1 MMLITY
7 NLLTLIIVVTGLI
20 GLIWLPG
27 LFLQSLLFRSKISLS
42 ESLGLSFALGSG
54 IFVPFSLC
62 CYFFEINLLIAILGY
77 CIGIIALI
85 LFFKYAIN
93 VPNFKLTFKTV
104 EEYDIAF
111 LVILIILAIQIRN
124 LQYLD
129 RGMGA
134 DLWYHLAQVR
144 YLVDAGIVKNVF
156 PSFEPEITQW
166 MYPYNSYYLI
176 IASVAKI
183 TNIDVLKVWEL
194 TSLVLIFVL
203 SSCAM
208 LFFRVLL
215 EHKWKALVAVALF
228 ILPILYLP
236 MESGIGGLTVFRNIS
251 YPKVSSF
258 WIFQPLISIC
268 ILLYI
273 KNKEGRSI
281 FIAGFVICLAFQ
293 NWHVVNAMFVVII
306 GFAWLLGILIN
317 RQYHYLKRLAEFSI
331 FISSI
336 SIILFYLFDYRIIKA
351 AKIQFDFNTN
361 YLSANYYGAV
371 PILEN
376 ISKGW
381 YITKASYF
389 FTFGNNEIM
398 PWMLASFLI
407 IPFSLWY
414 LNKNKLANSFLSGF
428 TIAALFLSY
437 NPLTVTIMVK
447 YGAPFL
453 VRRFLF
459 FIPTAQAIALT
470 GLCLLEYLA
479 NRMKSENKT
488 YYLKRFFVILLVP
501 IIFFPYVAP
510 AKNRKM
516 LSKTPKYDYWELK
529 DSMRKYIPK
538 GEIVLSDIETS
549 QILNA
554 LQWVIVVTAKK
565 HIFKAMN
572 SDYNKKVQ
580 DLQLFFSKESGALK
594 RAEIAQN
601 YGANYI
607 IIRRSIIQD
616 IQVKGYIR
624 KFKNDRYEI
633 WVSTKTLE
641 KNKKAI
647 NYDDFVKS

>member
-1 MMLITY
+1 ML
-7 NLLTLIIVVTGLI
+7 LLTYKLLNFIIVITALI

-27 LFLQSLLFRSKISLS
+27 LFLQSLLFRSKISFG

-62 CYFFEINLLIAILGY
+62 CYLFEINLPIAIVGY
-77 CIGIIALI
+77 GISIIALI
-85 LFFKYAIN
+85 LFFKYAVN
-93 VPNFKLTFKTV
+93 VPNFKLSFKAV
-104 EEYDIAF
+104 EEYDVAF
-111 LVILIILAIQIRN
+111 LVILIILTIQIRN
-124 LQYLD
+124 LQYID

-144 YLVDAGIVKNVF
+144 YLVDSGIVKNVF
-156 PSFEPEITQW
+156 PFFKTQITQW
-166 MYPYNSYYLI
+166 MYPYNSFYLI
-176 IASVAKI
+176 IASIAKI
-183 TNIDVLKVWEL
+183 TNIDVLKIWEL
-194 TSLVLIFVL
+194 TSLILIYVLL
-203 SSCAM
+203 SCAM

-215 EHKWKALVAVALF
+215 EHKWKALIAVALF
-228 ILPILYLP
+228 VFPILYLP

-258 WIFQPLISIC
+258 WIFQPLISVC
-268 ILLYI
+268 ILLYLKKI
-273 KNKEGRSI
+273 EGRSI
-281 FIAGFVICLAFQ
+281 FIAGLVICLAFQ
-293 NWHVVNAMFVVII
+293 NWHVVNVMFIAII
-306 GFAWLLGILIN
+306 GFAWLLGILVN
-317 RQYHYLKRLAEFSI
+317 RQYHYFKRLSELSI

-336 SIILFYLFDYRIIKA
+336 SIVLFYLFDYRTIKA
-351 AKIQFDFNTN
+351 AKMQFDFNSY
-361 YLSANYYGAV
+361 YLSANFYGAV
-371 PILEN
+371 PILEKF
-376 ISKGW
+376 SKSW

-428 TIAALFLSY
+428 TITALFLSY

-479 NRMKSENKT
+479 NRMKSEYKK
-488 YYLKRFFVILLVP
+488 YYFNLFFVILLVP
-501 IIFFPYVAP
+501 IILFPYVAP
-510 AKNRKM
+510 AKNRQM
-516 LSKTPKYDYWELK
+516 VSKTSKYDYWELK

-538 GEIVLSDIETS
+538 GEVVLSDIETS

-554 LQWVIVVTAKK
+554 LQWVTIVTAKK
-565 HIFKAMN
+565 HIFKAMDL
-572 SDYNKKVQ
+572 DYNKKVQ
-580 DLQLFFSKESGALK
+580 DLQLFFSKEAGAVT
-594 RAEIAQN
+594 RAEIAEN

-607 IIRRSIIQD
+607 IIRRSLIQN
-616 IQVKGYIR
+616 IQIKGYIR
-624 KFKNDRYEI
+624 KFQNDRYEI
-633 WVSTKTLE
+633 FISTETLE
-641 KNKKAI
+641 RNKKAI
-647 NYDDFVKS
+647 I